1 MLATASLMVL
11 TTLRVAAQ
19 ADPAAENDQP
29 GGAARQSGQIQADEE
44 VTVVGFRTL
53 RDFRIEL
60 QTAREKVYGLFNSLN
75 SDDKFDISCQNLPR
89 TGTRIPQR
97 VCRPQYANTATTDAS
112 NEFVTALHS
121 FCPGELNETCLE
133 VGRSRA
139 QASVSGVSVGDQQ
152 LSAEV
157 QRLTQESPEF
167 RQAIVNYEAVER
179 RYQDARR
186 AEGEGVRVSA
196 SVIDAAGA
204 PVPSELAAGD
214 DTAPPKPVETVA
226 PEAPLGGLEDAD
238 DREGWVKL
246 RYSVLADGTTA
257 GVSVVDTMPP
267 GLDASSALAAA
278 QSWTFEPATE
288 AGEPLDWHDNLAIVV
303 FHRQRASHAAWP
315 EFAAAYEKV
324 AGLVTSEHYAEAMA
338 QNEQLHELA
347 ATLEEMAFAEMQ
359 LAVIEY
365 ATGDPHAAL
374 DAIRRATESSVEQ
387 LDDEELSM
395 ALQQRFSLEIEL
407 GFAVDALETYERR
420 VELGRLPRSDPM
432 ERVGSKLAKTLK
444 ADGTSLAEQG
454 RIGDDGNWEHAL
466 TWPTFAVGDVDG
478 GVSGLEVQC
487 NKSKSTLPFQEDVEM
502 TIPTGWGDCALSVK
516 GPPETTFVV
525 YEFKKPTS

>member
-1 MLATASLMVL
+1 MLAIASLMAL
-11 TTLRVAAQ
+11 ATGRVAAQ
-19 ADPAAENDQP
+19 ADPASESDQP
-29 GGAARQSGQIQADEE
+29 GGAAGQSGQIQADEE

-60 QTAREKVYGLFNSLN
+60 QTARERVYGLFNSLN
-75 SDDKFDISCQNLPR
+75 SDDKFDIECHNLPR

-97 VCRPQYANTATTDAS
+97 VCRPRYADDATKDAGY
-112 NEFVTALHS
+112 EFATVLHS
-121 FCPGELNETCLE
+121 NCGVLEESCLE
-133 VGRSRA
+133 SANSRA
-139 QASVSGVSVGDQQ
+139 QAIVTRVPVGDRQ
-152 LSAEV
+152 LSEEV
-157 QRLTQESPEF
+157 QRLVQENPEF
-167 RQAIVNYEAVER
+167 RKAIVDYEAVER

-204 PVPSELAAGD
+204 PVPSDLAADD
-214 DTAPPKPVETVA
+214 DTVAPKPVEIVA
-226 PEAPLGGLEDAD
+226 PEAPLGGLSDAD

-246 RYSVLADGTTA
+246 RYSVLADGTTDEA
-257 GVSVVDTMPP
+257 SVVDTMPP
-267 GLDASSALAAA
+267 GLDASSALAAV

-288 AGEPLDWHDNLAIVV
+288 EGEPLDWHDNLAIVV
-303 FHRQRASHAAWP
+303 FHRQRAAHAAWP
-315 EFAAAYEKV
+315 EFAAAYEK
-324 AGLVTSEHYAEAMA
+324 AADLVTGEHYAEAMA
-338 QNEQLHELA
+338 QNEHLHDLA

-374 DAIRRATESSVEQ
+374 DAIRRATEPSVEQ
-387 LDDEELSM
+387 LGDEELSM

-407 GFAVDALETYERR
+407 GFAVDALKTYERR
-420 VELGRLPRSDPM
+420 VELGRLPHSDPM
-432 ERVGSKLAKTLK
+432 ERVGSKLEKTLK
-444 ADGTSLAEQG
+444 APATSLAEQG
-454 RIGDDGNWEHAL
+454 RIGDDGRWEHAL

-478 GVSGLEVQC
+478 AVSGLEVEC
-487 NKSKSTLPFQEDVEM
+487 NRSKSTLPFQEDVEM
-502 TIPTGWGDCALSVK
+502 TIPAGWGDCALTVN